1 MQKLPSIL
9 LIGSLSMLFAEI
21 FSGASQAWFISGWGL
36 LLTFPLYLF
45 HVLFFLSIAFK
56 LKRISL
62 PQVYL
67 LGVIFGLYES
77 WITKVL
83 WSGYFDSN
91 GPGLG
96 TILGIGI
103 SEFPILVF
111 FWHPIMSFIV
121 PILVFELL
129 TKKIH
134 ISHAHVLTKTTKKT
148 ILIVI
153 SLMSL
158 ATFIANGNKFNLL
171 SSNISLV
178 GTLLIILVFYSLA
191 RRADLGVFN
200 FGRRGFI
207 ALSVY
212 LALLYIMA
220 FLFLLPERIPNTFVP
235 YATILFFYLLTILL
249 FIKSK
254 TIDMELIAAD
264 ESRYSIRD
272 LLIFAIITIIA
283 TNLATIL
290 SGISLVILTV
300 SYLILEFVGIIL
312 FVYVIYKILNN
323 IKS

>member
-1 MQKLPSIL
+1 MQKLPAIL

-45 HVLFFLSIAFK
+45 HVLFFLNIAFK
-56 LKRISL
+56 LKRITP
-62 PQVYL
+62 PQLYL

-96 TILGIGI
+96 TILGIGV
-103 SEFPILVF
+103 SEFPVLVF
-111 FWHPIMSFIV
+111 FWHPVMSFIV
-121 PILVFELL
+121 PVLVFELL
-129 TKKIH
+129 TRKIH
-134 ISHAHVLTKTTKKT
+134 ISHASILTKTTRKT
-148 ILIVI
+148 ALIVI
-153 SLMSL
+153 SIVSL
-158 ATFIANGNKFNLL
+158 SAFIANGNKFNLL

-178 GTLLIILVFYSLA
+178 VTLVIILVFYSLS

-207 ALSVY
+207 ALSLY
-212 LALLYIMA
+212 LALLYILG
-220 FLFLLPERIPNTFVP
+220 FLFLLPERIPNTLAP
-235 YATILFFYLLTILL
+235 YATIIVFYLLPILL
-249 FIKSK
+249 FKKSK
-254 TIDMELIAAD
+254 TTDMELIAAD

-272 LLIFAIITIIA
+272 LCIFTIITIVA
-283 TNLATIL
+283 TNLATIF
-290 SGISLVILTV
+290 SKISSVVLTV

-312 FVYVIYKILNN
+312 FIYVVYKILNN